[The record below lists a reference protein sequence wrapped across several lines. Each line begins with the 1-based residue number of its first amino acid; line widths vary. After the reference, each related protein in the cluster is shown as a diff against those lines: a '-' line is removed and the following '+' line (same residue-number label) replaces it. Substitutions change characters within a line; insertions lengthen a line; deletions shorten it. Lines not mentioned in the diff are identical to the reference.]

1 MKMNENVKNTA
12 GKKEKSGFSE
22 FITVLIC
29 CLLFGMICG
38 YFCADSSFQ
47 FSLDLD
53 TVYFLGN
60 LSVWIMGT
68 VNLICAAL
76 CFGKINKAGSLI
88 RSWDGEDDELP
99 AKAESLLA
107 VPMTVS
113 SVVFIFNMMMSGIC
127 GWLLLSGPVS
137 GSPKNLIKSCAL
149 LFLISAAIFLAA
161 LGWILFVQNKAVNMI
176 KELNPEKQGNIFQ
189 LNFKRTWMNSM
200 DELEQQ
206 NAFKA
211 GFAAYKTMNGFCL
224 GFWAFAFIGLFAC
237 HSGVLPVMIPCIIM
251 LAGNISYLHAARKPD
266 RPRH

>member
-1 MKMNENVKNTA
+1 MKMHENVKNTA

-60 LSVWIMGT
+60 LSVCSMGT
-68 VNLICAAL
+68 VNLICTAR

-113 SVVFIFNMMMSGIC
+113 SVVFIFNMMMIVDATNSTKDMAEVDKGIVEL
-127 GWLLLSGPVS
+127 GNKLGMR
-137 GSPKNLIKSCAL
+137 ITMQQED
-149 LFLISAAIFLAA
+149 IF
-161 LGWILFVQNKAVNMI
+161 
-176 KELNPEKQGNIFQ
+176 
-189 LNFKRTWMNSM
+189 
-200 DELEQQ
+200 
-206 NAFKA
+206 NA
-211 GFAAYKTMNGFCL
+211 MHR
-224 GFWAFAFIGLFAC
+224 I
-237 HSGVLPVMIPCIIM
+237 
-251 LAGNISYLHAARKPD
+251 
-266 RPRH
+266 